1 MCDVTHSTCD
11 IPTAF
16 HTHAGATCLS
26 LSCSDTHT
34 HQDAP
39 IHVFVV
45 DVVKAVSLW
54 SGKYTI
60 REQLRTKVQ
69 CCSVLQCVAVRCSVL
84 QCVAVFCCSL
94 LQFVAVCFSCYSKY
108 QIRKQ
113 CRTSEWSV
121 VCLQTKV
128 SSCHKVSS
136 RRVVTKTFSRVV
148 TTTFSRVVTETF
160 SRVVTK
166 TFRRVVAKTFSRVV
180 TESGKGYL
188 TDIGNSGLYSLL
200 HLECLLISICNLN
213 LLGLF
218 STERDKRDL
227 EN

>member
-1 MCDVTHSTCD
+1 MTYSMCDITNS
-11 IPTAF
+11 F
-16 HTHAGATCLS
+16 HTHAAATGLS

-94 LQFVAVCFSCYSKY
+94 LQFVAVCCSCYRKY

-113 CRTSEWSV
+113 CRTSGRSV

-128 SSCHKVSS
+128 SSCHKLSS
-136 RRVVTKTFSRVV
+136 PRVVLKTFSRLVP
-148 TTTFSRVVTETF
+148 
-160 SRVVTK
+160 
-166 TFRRVVAKTFSRVV
+166 
-180 TESGKGYL
+180 ESGEGYL
-188 TDIGNSGLYSLL
+188 TEIGNSGLYSLL
-200 HLECLLISICNLN
+200 HLECHLISICNLN

-218 STERDKRDL
+218 STERGKKDL